1 MKKQI
6 VFPLEENAEF
16 LLLKLHSCSSLKLK
30 SNIQKFKPIESTELK
45 ESQQLPIHL
54 KNKNFYAN
62 SLKNHKCCFCATNL
76 IIIPQTK
83 TKTLLIIS
91 DQQGIKQLNRINTI
105 RSYERYR
112 QQLQSFRH
120 PKTTFQ
126 HPSFDSRG

>member
-1 MKKQI
+1 M
-6 VFPLEENAEF
+6 E
-16 LLLKLHSCSSLKLK
+16 SS
-30 SNIQKFKPIESTELK
+30 ESE
-45 ESQQLPIHL
+45 ESQKSSIYL
-54 KNKNFYAN
+54 KNKNFYRLILQN
-62 SLKNHKCCFCATNL
+62 TGCCFCATKP

-126 HPSFDSRG
+126 PLSL